1 MYLRAVQAHQ
11 EAGGTARKSQ
21 NMGDH
26 VRGSYEEYTA
36 KGGDLVGEIDD
47 KIHSKMSKIKP

>member
-1 MYLRAVQAHQ
+1 MQVHQ
-11 EAGGTARKSQ
+11 EVRGTASKFQ
-21 NMGDH
+21 DMDDN

-47 KIHSKMSKIKP
+47 EIRSNMSKIKP